1 MWLLRSDD
9 HAIIVQV
16 IDKARG
22 KLQRLSTERKVLFLC
37 SSPFVVT
44 VFYAFEDAD
53 RLHLVMEVIPSDK
66 AVITT

>member
-53 RLHLVMEVIPSDK
+53 RLHLVMEVMPTDE
-66 AVITT
+66 AVMAP

>member
-53 RLHLVMEVIPSDK
+53 RLHLVMEVILSDE

>member
-53 RLHLVMEVIPSDK
+53 RLHLVMEVIPTDE

>member
-1 MWLLRSDD
+1 MWLLSDG

-53 RLHLVMEVIPSDK
+53 RLHLVMEVIPSDE

>member
-1 MWLLRSDD
+1 MCLLSDGY
-9 HAIIVQV
+9 AMLVQV

-44 VFYAFEDAD
+44 VF
-53 RLHLVMEVIPSDK
+53 
-66 AVITT
+66 